1 MFQTMLPI
9 HIKEN
14 TDKRDVLAMLEKVG
28 AKYTILSFDH
38 VILSA
43 EKEKYQKK
51 FAEIAEFIPFL
62 QSHGYQVGIYFW
74 SLWLTDME
82 ADILEKEVMV
92 SSAGKPRVRNTALN
106 STEPQYSGYLCPTS
120 EKTEIMLDIIRCAAS
135 YAPDLIL
142 LNDDLGFATYLNSV
156 GCYCDRHMAQ
166 IRQHLGYEITREE
179 LREAVSCGQKNEIRD
194 AWLALQGASI
204 EHYAKRIRDA
214 IDSVDPTVRCG
225 FCCVMS
231 NWSADGTNV
240 ERITKLLAGNTKPL
254 LRTIGAPYWG
264 KINAWGNR
272 LQHTVE
278 LTRMETAWIEDKEI
292 ELIAEGDVYP
302 RPRHA
307 VPASF
312 LEHYH
317 TALMAAG
324 CSDGIFKIML
334 DYNASLAYEC
344 GYVDR
349 HVKNQKMYSE
359 IERIFGNKTPTGIR
373 VYERMNKAQDADF
386 TGISKPEEYAAN
398 LFFSYAARFLTD
410 NSVPTMYEGND
421 GAGIAFGES
430 ARHLPKDALENGLIL
445 DIRAAKL
452 LMEQGIDVGI
462 ESVGDLLLNNFL
474 YFPEQDEK
482 ILSNYW
488 GAAAYAITPKPGARI
503 VTYSLKGD
511 QRFADTIEYE
521 NAAGQRF
528 LVYAFDAAF
537 VNEGRYRNYC
547 TQKQLFASLRWLSRK
562 EMPMVCLGNPDL
574 YTICKQNKD
583 GFAIGLWNMFPDE
596 ILSPEVTLA
605 EEFESA
611 DFVNCE
617 GVLDKK
623 ALRLSAIPAYGF
635 AFVHL
640 KRK

>member
-14 TDKRDVLAMLEKVG
+14 TDKHEVLAMLQRVG
-28 AKYTILSFDH
+28 AKYAVLSFDH

-43 EKEKYQKK
+43 NKESYQEK
-51 FAEIAEFIPFL
+51 FREIAAFIPFL

-74 SLWLTDME
+74 SLWLTDIE
-82 ADILEKEVMV
+82 ADILEKEVML
-92 SSAGKPRVRNTALN
+92 SSAGKPRVRYTALN
-106 STEPQYSGYLCPTS
+106 STEPRYSGYLCPTS
-120 EKTEIMLDIIRCAAS
+120 EKTQIMLDIIRCAAS
-135 YAPDLIL
+135 YAPNLIL
-142 LNDDLGFATYLNSV
+142 LNDDLGFATYLNSI

-166 IRQHLGYEITREE
+166 IRQRLGYDISREE
-179 LREAVSCGQKNEIRD
+179 LREAVSCGQQNEIRD

-204 EHYAKRIRDA
+204 EDYARRIREA

-231 NWSADGTNV
+231 NWSADGTDV
-240 ERITKLLAGNTKPL
+240 ERITKLLAGSTKPL

-278 LTRMETAWIEDKEI
+278 LTRMETAWIKDEDI

-307 VPASF
+307 VPASY

-317 TALMAAG
+317 TALLAAG

-334 DYNASLAYEC
+334 DYNASLAYEG
-344 GYVDR
+344 GYVER
-349 HVKNQKMYSE
+349 HVRNQDLYAK
-359 IERIFGNKTPTGIR
+359 IDRIFSPKTATGVR

-398 LFFSYAARFLTD
+398 LFFSYAARFLSD
-410 NSVPTMYEGND
+410 NSVPTVYEGND
-421 GAGIAFGES
+421 GVGIAFGES
-430 ARHLPKDALENGLIL
+430 ARHLPKDALENGLVL

-452 LMEQGIDVGI
+452 LMEQGVDVGI
-462 ESVGDLLLNNFL
+462 ASVGERMLNNFL
-474 YFPEQDEK
+474 YFPDQEEK

-488 GAAAYAITPKPGARI
+488 GAAAYEITPKPGARV
-503 VTYSLKGD
+503 VTYSLKED
-511 QRFADTIEYE
+511 TRYADAIEYE
-521 NAAGQRF
+521 NADGQRF
-528 LVYAFDAAF
+528 LVYAFDGAF

-547 TQKQLFASLRWLSRK
+547 TQIQLFASLAWLARRP
-562 EMPMVCLGNPDL
+562 MPAVCLGNPDL
-574 YTICKQNKD
+574 YVICKQDKD
-583 GFAIGLWNMFPDE
+583 GMAIGLWNMFPDE
-596 ILSPEVTLA
+596 ILSPEITLS
-605 EEFESA
+605 EEFASA
-611 DFVNCE
+611 EFVNCG
-617 GVLDKK
+617 GVLTKDK
-623 ALRLSAIPAYGF
+623 LRLSAMPAYSFGF
-635 AFVHL
+635 IHL